1 MLLNLL
7 KCLKVVPWMAII
19 WQAYFIFLFLLAFLL
34 VTLLCC
40 LWQWFSNFGL
50 PESPRGLLTPVFAW
64 SHPHSFWFSSSR
76 WTREDLLF
84 LCVPRCC
91 WCCYLSWDFILR
103 MTARFRTFIILIS
116 SFLLNSLSPLPPN
129 LLRAKNT
136 NTSSTSFFFFFF
148 KWEKGF
154 ESKTWIVTCE

>member
-1 MLLNLL
+1 
-7 KCLKVVPWMAII
+7 MAII

-40 LWQWFSNFGL
+40 LWQWFSNFSL
-50 PESPRGLLTPVFAW
+50 PESPRGFLTPPVFAW
-64 SHPHSFWFSSSR
+64 SHPQSFWFSSSG
-76 WTREDLLF
+76 WTREDLLC

-136 NTSSTSFFFFFF
+136 NTSSTSFFFFEMR
-148 KWEKGF
+148 KRLWVKDLNCYL
-154 ESKTWIVTCE
+154 WIRYMSFLLSFGWG